1 MHIEIQ
7 SLKPQRKWQRRK
19 TARRGEILEAA
30 TKVFAEKGYDG
41 TRMSDIAEQA
51 GITKGTIYL
60 YFTNKEDVF
69 RAITTEEAGTEPT
82 SPASLPSLEPIW
94 PQPRPAAFETAS

>member
-1 MHIEIQ
+1 MHIETQ
-7 SLKPQRKWQRRK
+7 ALKPQRKWQRRK

-30 TKVFAEKGYDG
+30 TKVFAEKGYDR
-41 TRMSDIAEQA
+41 TRMADIAEQA

-69 RAITTEEAGTEPT
+69 RAITVEEAEMSSAAPIH
-82 SPASLPSLEPIW
+82 SLETIW
-94 PQPRPAAFETAS
+94 PQLRPAALETAG